1 MPALTR
7 PQQTAG
13 LLAWLGASYLASAV
27 GAAASIEAAPFYAE
41 LVRPDW
47 APPGWLFGP
56 VWLALYTL
64 MGIAAWLVWRQGG
77 FRAARAALLLFVAQ
91 LAVNAAWSWL
101 FFAWRLGFA
110 ALLDIAVLWLLIAA
124 MLAAFWRKSRLAAA
138 LIVPYLLWVSFA
150 AALNLAVWR
159 LNPQL
164 LG

>member
-7 PQQTAG
+7 PQQAAG
-13 LLAWLGASYLASAV
+13 LLAWLAASYLVAAA
-27 GAAASIEAAPFYAE
+27 GAAASINAAPFYAE
-41 LVRPDW
+41 LARPDW

-64 MGIAAWLVWRQGG
+64 MGIAAWLVWRPSG
-77 FRAARAALLLFVAQ
+77 FAAARTALLLFLAQ
-91 LAVNAAWSWL
+91 LVFNAAWSWL

-124 MLAAFWRKSRLAAA
+124 TLAAFWRKSRLAAA

-150 AALNLAVWR
+150 AVLNHAVWR